1 MVGIKKKLNLIIL
14 IIFNLIISN
23 HVSANIYHTNCK
35 TVERKNEIK
44 SLSLFF
50 SFERETIV
58 INKIN
63 NKKIKYKIGISNIK
77 DEGNFVFNA
86 EDNYFKLEYKPGF
99 SYLEKISPNKEFNLV
114 SENLNGINI
123 KCSPPKLFKAENAS
137 LQISSE
143 ENIKNINEEQVKKVL
158 EQLKSGKQID
168 NSNLNQLMSTLQK
181 NNSQTNIDLN
191 QLQGLLKSQ
200 SFMSQL
206 SNGNLLEKLSSEE
219 FLKMIIDEF
228 KKLTN
233 K

>member
-1 MVGIKKKLNLIIL
+1 MEEINSKKIFFFFAFLFLISDL
-14 IIFNLIISN
+14 AY
-23 HVSANIYHTNCK
+23 ANIYHTNCK

-63 NKKIKYKIGISNIK
+63 NKKIKYKIEISNIK
-77 DEGNFVFNA
+77 DENNFVFNA

-123 KCSPPKLFKAENAS
+123 KCSTPKLFKAETAS

-168 NSNLNQLMSTLQK
+168 TSNLNQLMNTLQK
-181 NNSQTNIDLN
+181 NNSQTDIDLN
-191 QLQGLLKSQ
+191 KLQGLLK
-200 SFMSQL
+200 
-206 SNGNLLEKLSSEE
+206 
-219 FLKMIIDEF
+219 
-228 KKLTN
+228 
-233 K
+233 